1 MLRTYEREFPEARLL
16 PEVLFLRFETCARL
30 GRTNEARSA
39 AQRLLD
45 GFPRSPHAARARQVL
60 AP

>member
-1 MLRTYEREFPEARLL
+1 
-16 PEVLFLRFETCARL
+16 L